1 MKQNLQR
8 ISEWI
13 ELFLNYAVVF
23 GIEIAL
29 NALIGDR
36 VPVGVWLAAALY
48 PVCFYLFRK
57 KLKHFWVFF
66 LLHPAVVVFATLMV
80 KSWPVGAVAIAVL
93 GVFYGLHSIRLRVHQ
108 VIQEREFPLPAA
120 AVVVIA
126 AFLVCS
132 YKQSQT
138 DCMLV
143 LGSFFVWL
151 PGILI
156 KRYADNYLSYVKINA
171 GSAGVIPEKNI
182 FRTGIIVVAL
192 YSVVCVALL
201 IVCCT
206 TPLVDKL
213 TEGAIWLG
221 KILRWLIVW
230 LLTMLSGEPEKA
242 VEQATVSVPEMEMGW
257 GEFEEVRPTPVWI
270 EVLGKLVFWSIV
282 VALIV
287 AVLVSIVLLFRW
299 MIKSFYQTGRG
310 RKETLEAGVEE
321 KTESIAYR
329 EKRKRAQ
336 LFIGIEPSAK
346 IRRAYKK
353 TIEGAFGRRQKKKEQ
368 ERKEAVWLGVA
379 NSLTAQEL
387 TRQAWGDTGH
397 EDWEQLTELYEQAR
411 YGGTELEREQARAAV
426 KLSGKIL
433 HMIKKK

>member
-8 ISEWI
+8 TSEWI

-36 VPVGVWLAAALY
+36 VPVRVWLAAALY

-108 VIQEREFPLPAA
+108 VIREREFPLPAA

-299 MIKSFYQTGRG
+299 MIKSFYQTDRG
-310 RKETLEAGVEE
+310 RKETRSWRRRKNGVH
-321 KTESIAYR
+321 R
-329 EKRKRAQ
+329 
-336 LFIGIEPSAK
+336 L
-346 IRRAYKK
+346 
-353 TIEGAFGRRQKKKEQ
+353 
-368 ERKEAVWLGVA
+368 
-379 NSLTAQEL
+379 
-387 TRQAWGDTGH
+387 
-397 EDWEQLTELYEQAR
+397 
-411 YGGTELEREQARAAV
+411 
-426 KLSGKIL
+426 
-433 HMIKKK
+433 

>member
-36 VPVGVWLAAALY
+36 VPVGVWLVAALY

-108 VIQEREFPLPAA
+108 VIREREFPLPAA

-213 TEGAIWLG
+213 TEGAICLG

-287 AVLVSIVLLFRW
+287 AVFVSIVLLFRW
-299 MIKSFYQTGRG
+299 MIKSFYQTDRG

-368 ERKEAVWLGVA
+368 ERKEAVWLGLA

-411 YGGTELEREQARAAV
+411 YGGTEPEREQARAAV

>member
-8 ISEWI
+8 TSEWI

-108 VIQEREFPLPAA
+108 VMREREFPLPAA

-206 TPLVDKL
+206 TPL
-213 TEGAIWLG
+213 
-221 KILRWLIVW
+221 
-230 LLTMLSGEPEKA
+230 
-242 VEQATVSVPEMEMGW
+242 
-257 GEFEEVRPTPVWI
+257 WI
-270 EVLGKLVFWSIV
+270 S
-282 VALIV
+282 
-287 AVLVSIVLLFRW
+287 
-299 MIKSFYQTGRG
+299 
-310 RKETLEAGVEE
+310 
-321 KTESIAYR
+321 
-329 EKRKRAQ
+329 
-336 LFIGIEPSAK
+336 
-346 IRRAYKK
+346 
-353 TIEGAFGRRQKKKEQ
+353 
-368 ERKEAVWLGVA
+368 
-379 NSLTAQEL
+379 
-387 TRQAWGDTGH
+387 
-397 EDWEQLTELYEQAR
+397 
-411 YGGTELEREQARAAV
+411 
-426 KLSGKIL
+426 
-433 HMIKKK
+433 

>member
-8 ISEWI
+8 TSEWI
-13 ELFLNYAVVF
+13 ELFLNYAVIF
-23 GIEIAL
+23 CIEIAL

-156 KRYADNYLSYVKINA
+156 KRYADIVYRSHFNA
-171 GSAGVIPEKNI
+171 
-182 FRTGIIVVAL
+182 L
-192 YSVVCVALL
+192 C
-201 IVCCT
+201 
-206 TPLVDKL
+206 
-213 TEGAIWLG
+213 
-221 KILRWLIVW
+221 
-230 LLTMLSGEPEKA
+230 
-242 VEQATVSVPEMEMGW
+242 
-257 GEFEEVRPTPVWI
+257 
-270 EVLGKLVFWSIV
+270 
-282 VALIV
+282 
-287 AVLVSIVLLFRW
+287 
-299 MIKSFYQTGRG
+299 
-310 RKETLEAGVEE
+310 
-321 KTESIAYR
+321 
-329 EKRKRAQ
+329 
-336 LFIGIEPSAK
+336 
-346 IRRAYKK
+346 
-353 TIEGAFGRRQKKKEQ
+353 
-368 ERKEAVWLGVA
+368 
-379 NSLTAQEL
+379 
-387 TRQAWGDTGH
+387 
-397 EDWEQLTELYEQAR
+397 
-411 YGGTELEREQARAAV
+411 
-426 KLSGKIL
+426 
-433 HMIKKK
+433 